1 MIESYLSLGSN
12 MGDRRALIDEAVKK
26 LGACDDIEVVAQSAY
41 YETAPWG
48 GVEQE
53 PFLNIALK
61 IKTELSAH
69 ELLDICQKIELA
81 LDRKRIVRW
90 GPRTID
96 IDILTFGEITFD
108 DDRLQIPHP
117 RMFERAFV
125 IVPLQDIIDTDA
137 CYGVSLAIS
146 LEAIEDQEIERL
158 T

>member
-12 MGDRRALIDEAVKK
+12 MGDRRALIDEAVKQ
-26 LGACDDIEVVAQSAY
+26 LGDYTNIQVLAQSAY
-41 YETAPWG
+41 YQTAPWG

-61 IKTELSAH
+61 VMTELSAH
-69 ELLDICQKIELA
+69 ELLDVCQKIELA
-81 LDRKRIVRW
+81 LHRERIVRW

-96 IDILTFGEITFD
+96 IDILTFGEFTFD

-125 IVPLQDIIDTDA
+125 IVPLQDIMDKDI
-137 CYGVSLAIS
+137 CYGISLKTS

-158 T
+158 